1 MNPCALK
8 TFNPSICLMLM
19 LGCLFWNHFHQEF
32 LGTTSLNGAGFVCVI
47 SITFNL
53 NCCMVMDNP
62 HSCIANAHSTM
73 VLSSSFVNKHVGP
86 MLRFLVLPFR

>member
-1 MNPCALK
+1 
-8 TFNPSICLMLM
+8 
-19 LGCLFWNHFHQEF
+19 
-32 LGTTSLNGAGFVCVI
+32 
-47 SITFNL
+47 
-53 NCCMVMDNP
+53 VMDNP